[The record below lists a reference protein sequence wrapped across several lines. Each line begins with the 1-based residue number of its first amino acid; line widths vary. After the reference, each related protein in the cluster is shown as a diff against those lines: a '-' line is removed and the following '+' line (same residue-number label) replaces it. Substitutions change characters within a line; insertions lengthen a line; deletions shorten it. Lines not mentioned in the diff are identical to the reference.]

1 MPMRGDSFPVDLVR
15 GVPVV
20 RVPAEIDVTNTA
32 GLRAAL
38 LEASQG
44 AAAFVVD
51 MTRTTFCDSAG
62 IHALIDA
69 YKQARAEGAEVL
81 LAMSGEAV
89 PRIFALTGVDQ
100 VIPSYPGLDEALR
113 HTPAGTGPIP
123 LPDLAAGLGAG
134 LAEHAAVDGDQ
145 GRLLLRAEAFVRADR
160 VLGRRGLG
168 DVVSLVGADLARRH
182 LVDQA
187 GLGHQRLRGQ
197 VERVGDLLEHAH
209 RRLVQAALDLAEVRV
224 REVGQLRELAQ
235 RQVGHPALG
244 PDEGAERL
252 PLGLPRVLHGHLLI
266 PAKYST
272 RQHSGRCRVLIW
284 LVACWLVT
292 CRPLTGWP
300 FTCWPCPRRGPGP

>member
-81 LAMSGEAV
+81 

-134 LAEHAAVDGDQ
+134 L
-145 GRLLLRAEAFVRADR
+145 
-160 VLGRRGLG
+160 
-168 DVVSLVGADLARRH
+168 
-182 LVDQA
+182 
-187 GLGHQRLRGQ
+187 
-197 VERVGDLLEHAH
+197 
-209 RRLVQAALDLAEVRV
+209 
-224 REVGQLRELAQ
+224 
-235 RQVGHPALG
+235 
-244 PDEGAERL
+244 
-252 PLGLPRVLHGHLLI
+252 
-266 PAKYST
+266 
-272 RQHSGRCRVLIW
+272 
-284 LVACWLVT
+284 
-292 CRPLTGWP
+292 
-300 FTCWPCPRRGPGP
+300 